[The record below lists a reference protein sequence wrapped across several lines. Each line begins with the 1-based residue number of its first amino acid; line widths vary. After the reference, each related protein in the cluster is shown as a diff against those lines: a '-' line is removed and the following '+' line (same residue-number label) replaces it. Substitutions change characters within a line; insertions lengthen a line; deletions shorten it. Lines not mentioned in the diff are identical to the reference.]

1 MKKIWIIATLVL
13 LLVLGAITAWKYCP
27 RTVDRAEL
35 DPLYLRYE
43 HEPGMATGFVKDY
56 RVNDSVAVDVTTLQ
70 ALDTAAWHRLMDD
83 FGFPQEMI
91 RFFESGR
98 GTSTQAY
105 TQAIVDITD
114 TRKRPSEYSE
124 NCRLLI
130 VKASEMTFVVYNN
143 HSVSELSQI
152 TSTHIKK
159 IKQ

>member
-1 MKKIWIIATLVL
+1 MRRHWIIAFGLL
-13 LLVLGAITAWKYCP
+13 LLVLGSIAVWRFCP
-27 RTVDRAEL
+27 RPVDRAEL

-43 HEPGMATGFVKDY
+43 HAPGMATGFVKDF

-70 ALDTAAWHRLMDD
+70 ALDTAAWNRLMDD
-83 FGFPQEMI
+83 FGFPEELI

-98 GTSTQAY
+98 GTATQAY

-130 VKASEMTFVVYNN
+130 VKASDMTFVVYNN
-143 HSVSELSQI
+143 HSVTELSQI
-152 TSTHIKK
+152 TAYHLKK